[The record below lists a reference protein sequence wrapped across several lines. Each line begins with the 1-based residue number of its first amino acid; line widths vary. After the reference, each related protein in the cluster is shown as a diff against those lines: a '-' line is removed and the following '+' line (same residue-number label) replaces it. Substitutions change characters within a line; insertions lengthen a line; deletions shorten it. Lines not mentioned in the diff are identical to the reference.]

1 MTLQEATELAI
12 EINDRHRKY
21 LRVITIGHFVPH
33 DEELPESLPWKLTV
47 IVPFY
52 AKPRIIASRD
62 ELQQY
67 LPKPEPTPAARPVH
81 RESTPM
87 LF

>member
-1 MTLQEATELAI
+1 M
-12 EINDRHRKY
+12 
-21 LRVITIGHFVPH
+21 RVITIGHFVPF

-52 AKPRIIASRD
+52 AKPRIIASPD
-62 ELQQY
+62 EVQQY
-67 LPKPEPTPAARPVH
+67 LPKEPKPLPTTPKPREPEA
-81 RESTPM
+81 M